1 MMIRSD
7 IPRRFFTKAEQE
19 AIVAAIAEAETL
31 STGEI
36 RTFIERDLENPG
48 SDPYLRARE
57 VFAQLGMQNTVE
69 RNGVLVYLAVR
80 SRKFAIVGD
89 EELHKLVGEDYWIDI
104 RNQLAAEFVEDRFA
118 EGLVAAIRAI
128 GESLSDDF
136 PPRSDD
142 INELPDDIAY

>member
-7 IPRRFFTKAEQE
+7 IPRRFFTKAEQK
-19 AIVAAIAEAETL
+19 AIVDSIAEAETL

-48 SDPYLRARE
+48 VDPYLRARE
-57 VFAQLGMQNTVE
+57 VFAQLGMQNTAE

-104 RNQLAAEFVEDRFA
+104 RNQLAAEFAVERFA
-118 EGLVAAIRAI
+118 EGMVAAIRAI
-128 GESLSDDF
+128 GDSLSSYF